1 LSATEAPPSGSSA
14 SSPSPAAPDPGRPR
28 GRAATWVAVALAS
41 LAAFVVLTWPLAR
54 HLDHF
59 WTMTGNRGVAAEPNF
74 VARPGGMHGGDHL
87 QNVFIQ
93 SVIVDNVRA
102 LRSPYLDLREG
113 AAGPAPLKTTSLDVP
128 WTAVLAVAWPLVG
141 LVPAYNLGLALASVA
156 TGLAAF
162 AWLRRHTRW
171 PLLAAAGA
179 LAYAFTP
186 NRMFQLTSHFN
197 AVMWWA
203 FPAAL
208 LAFEV
213 MVARRRAGRP
223 WGWPAAG
230 LAAVTLTVAASGE
243 FHLILYLAGLLAY
256 LAVWTLVAGLAGRGP
271 VPWGPLAAVAVTVGV
286 ACAYV
291 LAVFNAVFQGS
302 VAGENG
308 SWQQVVLY
316 SPNSVWAMVRK
327 TFGTQGEGLIYLG
340 WPLLV
345 LAALGLV
352 AVLARRRAALA
363 YAVLA
368 VPLVVLTY
376 GARAEIAGVRV
387 YRLLFDHLPFLSLQR
402 VPERL
407 MVVTALILVLLA
419 VTALDVAGELLAGRR
434 RALVAAGVVLAL
446 ATVAL
451 LADYRVSRNRLEPDR
466 ADNRV
471 VAALRAA
478 GDGAGPVLGVPILG
492 QSVTWNSAST
502 YVGAQSRRRT
512 LNAYNQTPAPWQAE
526 RVARLEPLNRGRPD
540 PAALEVLRQTGTRQL
555 VVVDEPRVFAPGE
568 WRATVDA
575 LVASGQFRLVIRDGP
590 LALLELTT
598 ARPAGGAVP

>member
-14 SSPSPAAPDPGRPR
+14 SSPTPAAPDPGPPR
-28 GRAATWVAVALAS
+28 GRALTWMAVALAS
-41 LAAFVVLTWPLAR
+41 LAAFVVLTWPLAL
-54 HLDHF
+54 HPDHF
-59 WTMTGNRGVAAEPNF
+59 WTMAGNRGAAAEPNF

-87 QNVFIQ
+87 QTVFIQ
-93 SVIVDNVRA
+93 SVIVDNARA

-128 WTAVLAVAWPLVG
+128 WTVLLAVAWPLVG
-141 LVPAYNLGLALASVA
+141 LVPAYNLALVLASVA
-156 TGLAAF
+156 TGLATF

-171 PLLAAAGA
+171 PLLAAVGA

-186 NRMFQLTSHFN
+186 HRMFQLTSHFN

-208 LAFEV
+208 LAFET
-213 MVARRRAGRP
+213 MVERRRAGRP

-230 LAAVTLTVAASGE
+230 LAAVVLTVAASGE
-243 FHLILYLAGLLAY
+243 FHLIVYLTGLLGF
-256 LAVWTLVAGLAGRGP
+256 LVVWTLVAGLAGRGR
-271 VPWGPLAAVAVTVGV
+271 VPWGPLATAVVVVGV
-286 ACAYV
+286 GCGYV
-291 LAVFNAVFQGS
+291 LLAFHAVFKGS

-316 SPNSVWAMVRK
+316 SPASVWALVHK
-327 TFGTQGEGLIYLG
+327 TFGTQGEGLIYVG

-345 LAALGLV
+345 LAGLGLV
-352 AVLARRRAALA
+352 AAVVRRRAVLA

-368 VPLVVLTY
+368 VPLVMLTY
-376 GARAEIAGVRV
+376 GARTQVAGVRV
-387 YRLLFDHLPFLSLQR
+387 YRYLFDHLPFLSLQR

-434 RALVAAGVVLAL
+434 RALVAAGVVLCL
-446 ATVAL
+446 VSVGL

-466 ADNRV
+466 ADNQV

-478 GDGAGPVLGVPILG
+478 GDGAGPVLGVPIMP
-492 QSVTWNSAST
+492 QAVTWNSAST
-502 YVGAQSRRRT
+502 YLGAQSRRRT
-512 LNAYNQTPAPWQAE
+512 LNAYNQTPAPWQAD
-526 RVARLEPLNRGRPD
+526 RVARLDPLNHGQAD
-540 PAALEVLRQTGTRQL
+540 PAALQVLRQTGTRQV
-555 VVVDEPRVFAPGE
+555 VVVDEPRVFPPGG
-568 WRATVDA
+568 WQATVDA
-575 LVASGQFRLVIRDGP
+575 LVASGHFRLVTRDGP
-590 LALLELTT
+590 LALLELT
-598 ARPAGGAVP
+598 G

>member
-1 LSATEAPPSGSSA
+1 MSATEAPPSGSSA
-14 SSPSPAAPDPGRPR
+14 SSPAPAPPDPGPRR
-28 GRAATWVAVALAS
+28 GRALTWVAVALAG
-41 LAAFVVLTWPLAR
+41 LAAFVVLTWPLALHPD
-54 HLDHF
+54 HL
-59 WTMTGNRGVAAEPNF
+59 WTMAGNRGVAAEPNF

-113 AAGPAPLKTTSLDVP
+113 AAGPDPLRTTSLDVP

-141 LVPAYNLGLALASVA
+141 LVPAYNLALALSTVVTAV
-156 TGLAAF
+156 AAF

-171 PLLAAAGA
+171 QLLAAAGA
-179 LAYAFTP
+179 LAYACTP
-186 NRMFQLTSHFN
+186 HRMFQLTSHFN

-213 MVARRRAGRP
+213 MLERRRAGRP

-230 LAAVTLTVAASGE
+230 LAAVTLTVAVSGE
-243 FHLILYLAGLLAY
+243 FHLILYLTGLLGY
-256 LAVWTLVAGLAGRGP
+256 LVVWTLVAAVAGRKR
-271 VPWGPLAAVAVTVGV
+271 VPWGPLAAVTVTLAV

-291 LAVFNAVFQGS
+291 LGVFQAVFKGT

-316 SPNSVWAMVRK
+316 SPSSVWALVRK
-327 TFGTQGEGLIYLG
+327 SFGTQGEGLIYVG

-345 LAALGLV
+345 LAGLGLL
-352 AVLARRRAALA
+352 AVLVRRRAALA

-376 GARAEIAGVRV
+376 GARADIAGVQV
-387 YRLLFDHLPFLSLQR
+387 YRFLFDHLPFLSLQR

-434 RALVAAGVVLAL
+434 RALVAAAVVVSL

-466 ADNRV
+466 ADNQV
-471 VAALRAA
+471 VTALRAA
-478 GDGAGPVLGVPILG
+478 GDGAGPVLGVPIMP
-492 QSVTWNSAST
+492 QAVTWNSST
-502 YVGAQSRRRT
+502 TYLGAQSRRRV
-512 LNAYNQTPAPWQAE
+512 LNAYNQTPAPWLAE
-526 RVARLEPLNRGRPD
+526 RVARLGPLNRGQAD
-540 PAALEVLRQTGTRQL
+540 PAALEVLRQTGTRQV

-568 WRATVDA
+568 WQATVDR
-575 LVASGQFRLVIRDGP
+575 LVASGRFRLVTRDGP
-590 LALLELTT
+590 LALLE
-598 ARPAGGAVP
+598 RVDG